1 MAYAL
6 REARDAERRQAVP
19 TQSVGT
25 GSGSFFRVFPC
36 VPWFIISNTSRNLF
50 SVVPMKCEL
59 SGMVSLVTGSA
70 RGIGQAIANRLAGN
84 GSTVYFSDLSLA
96 EAEAA
101 AAEVPGS
108 RALQLDVTNRAHIE
122 AAMERILGECGRLDL
137 LVNNAGV
144 NTMAHRVTIDEFP
157 REEWDR
163 IVAVDLTGVYEM
175 SRAAATAMRIQ
186 KAGRIINIAS
196 IAGLVPLRLQCA
208 FTAAKAGVVNLT
220 KAMALELAPYGILVN
235 GIAPG
240 STLTEGT
247 RKLFYG
253 DDGMFKDSVKRM
265 LDHVPLG
272 RPGTVDEIAVAAL
285 FLADPENSYMNGHI
299 LTVDGGWTAGYSR
312 DF

>member
-1 MAYAL
+1 
-6 REARDAERRQAVP
+6 
-19 TQSVGT
+19 
-25 GSGSFFRVFPC
+25 
-36 VPWFIISNTSRNLF
+36 
-50 SVVPMKCEL
+50 
-59 SGMVSLVTGSA
+59 VSLVTGAA
-70 RGIGQAIANRLAGN
+70 RGIGQAIADRLARN
-84 GSTVYFSDLSLA
+84 GSVVYYTDLVLA
-96 EAEAA
+96 EAQAA
-101 AAEVPGS
+101 AAATGS
-108 RALQLDVTNRAHIE
+108 RALKLDVTRIADVAGAVQQI
-122 AAMERILGECGRLDL
+122 AAECGRLDV

-144 NTMAHRVTIDEFP
+144 NTMAHRVTIDQFP

-163 IVAVDLTGVYEM
+163 ILAVDLTGVYEM
-175 SRAAATAMRIQ
+175 SKAASAVMRAQ
-186 KAGRIINIAS
+186 KSGRIINIAS

-208 FTAAKAGVVNLT
+208 FVAAKAGVVNLT
-220 KAMALELAPYGILVN
+220 KAMALELAPHGVLVN

-253 DDGMFKDSVKRM
+253 DDGMFKESVQRM

-299 LTVDGGWTAGYSR
+299 LTVDGGWTAGYTR